1 MVFENLINKLEKLP
15 SDDFATYETFDEILK
30 VDDFDFDTQFADDGI
45 FDSDG
50 LADFIEH
57 GFIERYSSEL
67 ESIQDD
73 AKESIRLGRA
83 GDWSVYRYHELK
95 DIIQFDENRIKRIN
109 STDGVYWL
117 DYDSENDY
125 RLTNRDLT
133 DYLKRVVSVK

>member
-1 MVFENLINKLEKLP
+1 MVFENLIKKLEKLP
-15 SDDFATYETFDEILK
+15 ANEFANYETFDEIMK
-30 VDDFDFDTQFADDGI
+30 VDDFDFDNQFADDGI

-57 GFIERYSSEL
+57 SFIEQYSYEL
-67 ESIQDD
+67 ESIQVD
-73 AKESIRLGRA
+73 AKESIRLGRV

-95 DIIQFDENRIKRIN
+95 DIIQFDENRIKRIK

-117 DYDSENDY
+117 DYDTENDY
-125 RLTNRDLT
+125 QLTNQDLT